1 MPNETDHFWRSPV
14 LVGRHIRLTSG
25 SIILTIIRHGGHRHH
40 LRKGL
45 TMEWPQATTGA
56 CQKGKYQNMH
66 APVFFMYREQK
77 QGPITCT
84 TVRFTNE
91 QTYDTCLYVKVFWN
105 IHEEFMKTVISVLV
119 CLSRLCCYKPTLG
132 CSAYP
137 DHPYYVSV

>member
-1 MPNETDHFWRSPV
+1 
-14 LVGRHIRLTSG
+14 
-25 SIILTIIRHGGHRHH
+25 
-40 LRKGL
+40 
-45 TMEWPQATTGA
+45 MEWPQATTGA

-105 IHEEFMKTVISVLV
+105 IHTRGVYENSNQCLGVPVTFVL
-119 CLSRLCCYKPTLG
+119 L
-132 CSAYP
+132 
-137 DHPYYVSV
+137 